1 MSDFVNGASKAIRLE
16 LFKDDPKLQMRLDL
30 DEDGIERMAEAYKEG
45 DDFPPIEAVYDD
57 KEKEYYLYDG
67 HRRCKAAAL
76 AGYTSLVC
84 ILRHGTYRD
93 AQLLAIA
100 ANQQHDKVGRSRT
113 RQDKRRAVERLLNDS
128 EWCKWSDSKISEFV
142 GVSHGLV
149 GQVRRELQEVHG
161 SAAQASKDQPR
172 QGKDGKIR
180 TMPKRVAEDTV
191 SVNTEPDD
199 AIEDQVADILDAG
212 EQSTEDY
219 GEAIE
224 YSIESA
230 QEEIHSWNADEPE
243 AEEEPEAE
251 QGDAFETGV
260 DPDIAKECKTKCREW
275 NGSIEAFIRR
285 FDDLL
290 KLEPEGPFLDD
301 TTKKTVRQCLHQAF
315 GAYRATKYHNEPCPR
330 CSGYGNRGRKQC
342 DKCRGEGVMP
352 KRQFEMVAVK

>member
-30 DEDGIERMAEAYKEG
+30 DEDGIERMAEAYKDGE
-45 DDFPPIEAVYDD
+45 DFPPIEAVYDD

-149 GQVRRELQEVHG
+149 GLVRRELQEVQG

-191 SVNTEPDD
+191 SVNTEPNDV
-199 AIEDQVADILDAG
+199 IEGPVADAEPTDG
-212 EQSTEDY
+212 Y
-219 GEAIE
+219 GDTIE

-230 QEEIHSWNADEPE
+230 PESVSWVADEHEPE
-243 AEEEPEAE
+243 PEEEPEEEPE

-260 DPDIAKECKTKCREW
+260 DPDITKQCKAKCREW

-330 CSGYGNRGRKQC
+330 CSGYGNRAGKIC

>member
-149 GQVRRELQEVHG
+149 GLVRRELQAVHG

-191 SVNTEPDD
+191 SVNTEPNDT
-199 AIEDQVADILDAG
+199 IEEPEADILDAG
-212 EQSTEDY
+212 DQPEGDY
-219 GEAIE
+219 GETIE
-224 YSIESA
+224 YSIESSP
-230 QEEIHSWNADEPE
+230 EESWISPDN
-243 AEEEPEAE
+243 EEVEETEE
-251 QGDAFETGV
+251 QHGDAFETGV
-260 DPDIAKECKTKCREW
+260 DPDIAKGCKAKAREW
-275 NGSIEAFIRR
+275 NSSIEAFIRR

-301 TTKKTVRQCLHQAF
+301 TAKKTVRQCLNQAF
-315 GAYRATKYHNEPCPR
+315 GAYRATKYHSEPCPR
-330 CSGYGNRGRKQC
+330 CSGYGNRAGKMC
-342 DKCRGEGVMP
+342 DKCHGEGVMP
-352 KRQFEMVAVK
+352 KRHFEMMAAK